1 MNYRMVFYLLG
12 QMLRV
17 EGLLMFL
24 PLACT
29 WIYHEDT
36 LIAFLIP
43 IVLLIAFG
51 SVLAYR
57 MPQKR
62 DIYAKEGFV
71 VVGLSWIFLSVF
83 GAMPFLLSGA
93 IPHFCDALFETV
105 SGFTTTGASILTDIE
120 SLPRSVLFWRSFT
133 HWIGGMGVLVFTMAV
148 LPKSNEHSVRLMHV
162 MRAEVPGPVVG
173 KLVSRVKSTARILY
187 GIYIALTLLET
198 VLLLAG
204 GMPLFDALCNSF
216 GTAGTGGF
224 CIWNDS
230 VAHYHSAYADMVIG
244 VFMLLFSLNFNL
256 YFLLLLRQFRPVFK
270 NSELRW
276 FLSIVAVATA
286 AVMIDV
292 RHLYPG
298 FFTNFRYSF
307 FQVISVTSTTGFATA
322 DFNQWPILSKTVLV
336 LLMFMGA
343 CAGSTGGGLKVGR
356 IMLLVKT
363 FVREVRLMLHPRSVH
378 VIRTDGK
385 RVDEETVRGTA
396 SYFITYMLLFA
407 GSFLLLAILDN
418 YDMVTNATAVSAC
431 MNNIGPGLEIVGP
444 TGNYSLFCDASK
456 LILTLDMLAGRLE
469 LFPILMIFAPTTW
482 KKH

>member
-1 MNYRMVFYLLG
+1 MSKIVLKTIGLILLIEAAF
-12 QMLRV
+12 MLLPV
-17 EGLLMFL
+17 IIAFIYGESDWKYFLLIIAGAAIVGGLL
-24 PLACT
+24 
-29 WIYHEDT
+29 Y
-36 LIAFLIP
+36 LIKP
-43 IVLLIAFG
+43 
-51 SVLAYR
+51 SKRR
-57 MPQKR
+57 MH
-62 DIYAKEGFV
+62 AKEGFII
-71 VVGLSWIFLSVF
+71 VGLAWLVMSLV
-83 GAMPFLLSGA
+83 GA
-93 IPHFCDALFETV
+93 IPYVLSGLIPNYLNAVFEAV
-105 SGFTTTGASILTDIE
+105 SGFTTSGVTIIADIE
-120 SLPRSVLFWRSFT
+120 VGSHAILFWRSLT

-204 GMPLFDALCNSF
+204 GMPLFDALCNTF

-230 VAHYHSAYADMVIG
+230 IAHYHSAYADMVIG

-407 GSFLLLAILDN
+407 GSFLLLAILDD